1 MNEVTIPLK
10 ISGIAQMK
18 AELREL
24 KGEIANATD
33 PAQMTAL
40 AQRAGEVADRLKDA
54 NEQVAVFTAGSK
66 FESISNSLAGV
77 RGDLASLDFEGAN
90 DKAKVFVKNLGSL
103 KPADISKG
111 FRDFAGMLGTLGKA
125 FIKLGATILINPIF
139 LIVAAVVAIIAVIAI
154 VLNKFGLLDGVIKA
168 LMAPI
173 NALIAGFKAMTDWL
187 GLTAFAAEDN
197 AARTLA
203 ANEKVKKSS
212 EERTAIVTADLG
224 REIAEAKAAGKDT
237 TKLEEE
243 RSNVQIREANNR
255 KKTAIDAIEKQKAL
269 GKKADKEKLEEL
281 RKQVIA
287 ENEIIKQG
295 YSDKKVARL
304 NDIAEAEADAEKAR
318 EKAKAAREK
327 AAEKDKAARD
337 KRLAADNAARDKRLA
352 ADKAAR
358 DKRLEADKASEAEI
372 EAARKIVTDST
383 KTAQQIELDD
393 LAAAYKK
400 KIAEAVKY
408 KNDTTALVEAQKIQ
422 EAEINKK
429 YTDAANAKTA
439 EDNKKRIA
447 DEDAVFLEN
456 QRLLLNDTEFKKL
469 QATQAAEAKMDIF
482 YKDAEMVKLLEKE
495 LAAELVKIQDDANKQ
510 KTANLKA
517 ETDKQKAIDD
527 AALQAKKSI
536 IASEIDA
543 AKGLV
548 DLLGGLGEKNKK
560 IQKAALIANAALS
573 IAEII
578 NNTNVGG
585 SKEVATKGVLG
596 LSTSALLYIKMATS
610 IASVVA
616 ATAKGL
622 SALGGGSVTPP
633 SNTGGGGGGG
643 GTSTTAVAPVSGPN
657 LFGNANTGS
666 QVNAGGGS
674 NNITVTAIVSETEI
688 TASQQHINNIQ
699 QNSVL

>member
-77 RGDLASLDFEGAN
+77 GGDLASLDFEGAN
-90 DKAKVFVKNLGSL
+90 EKAKVFAKNLGSL

-111 FRDFAGMLGTLGKA
+111 FKDFAGMLGTLGKA
-125 FIKLGATILINPIF
+125 FIKLGVTILMNPIF
-139 LIVAAVVAIIAVIAI
+139 LIVAAVVAIIAVIAL

-243 RSNVQIREANNR
+243 RSNVQIKEANNR

-295 YSDKKVARL
+295 YSDKIVAR
-304 NDIAEAEADAEKAR
+304 NAADKKEKDDA
-318 EKAKAAREK
+318 KAKADAYNKEAETK
-327 AAEKDKAARD
+327 AKAARD

-372 EAARKIVTDST
+372 AAARKIVTDST

-408 KNDTTALVEAQKIQ
+408 KNDTTALVEAQKVQ
-422 EAEINKK
+422 EAAIIKK
-429 YTDAANAKTA
+429 YDDAAKAAKA
-439 EDNKKRIA
+439 ASHAANIA
-447 DEDAVFLEN
+447 KIDAYNL
-456 QRLLLNDTEFKKL
+456 
-469 QATQAAEAKMDIF
+469 
-482 YKDAEMVKLLEKE
+482 E
-495 LAAELVKIQDDANKQ
+495 LAALTDTEEQKLYDKYEADKIKFADNELALFNLSKFKYAEDTTALK
-510 KTANLKA
+510 KTEA
-517 ETDKQKAIDD
+517 DKQKAIDD
-527 AALQAKKSI
+527 ATFQAKKSI

-578 NNTNVGG
+578 NNSNVGA

-633 SNTGGGGGGG
+633 SDTTGGGGGGD
-643 GTSTTAVAPVSGPN
+643 TSTTAVAPVSGPN

>member
-33 PAQMTAL
+33 PTQMTAL

-77 RGDLASLDFEGAN
+77 AGDLASLDFEGAN
-90 DKAKVFVKNLGSL
+90 DKAKVFAKNLGSL

-111 FRDFAGMLGTLGKA
+111 FKDFTGTLGILSKA
-125 FIKLGATILINPIF
+125 FVKLGVTILMNPIF
-139 LIVAAVVAIIAVIAI
+139 LIVAAVVAIIAVIAL

-173 NALIAGFKAMTDWL
+173 NALIQGFKDMTDWL

-197 AARTLA
+197 AARSLA

-237 TKLEEE
+237 TKLEKEK
-243 RSNVQIREANNR
+243 SDVQIKEANNR

-269 GKKADKEKLEEL
+269 GKNADKEKLQEL

-295 YSDKKVARL
+295 YSDKRVARL
-304 NDIAEAEADAEKAR
+304 NDIAEAEADAEKAA
-318 EKAKAAREK
+318 EKAKAQ
-327 AAEKDKAARD
+327 
-337 KRLAADNAARDKRLA
+337 
-352 ADKAAR
+352 ADKWRA
-358 DKRLEADKASEAEI
+358 ADKASEDEI
-372 EAARKIVTDST
+372 ATAAKIVSDSK
-383 KTAQQIELDD
+383 KTAQQIEIDD
-393 LAAAYKK
+393 LKADYAI
-400 KIAEAVKY
+400 KIATAIKY
-408 KNDTTALVEAQKIQ
+408 KNDTIALIKAQKIQ
-422 EAEINKK
+422 EAAIIKKYDDEAKAKKAENDAKAAAFTEDFAKTLGDKLAKISGEYGLTEEEAADLRRKKEIKAAKQYYDELAIDADSHIGKKLGISKIEEKIENERLKTLDDIDIK
-429 YTDAANAKTA
+429 YTDAKIAR
-439 EDNKKRIA
+439 DN
-447 DEDAVFLEN
+447 
-456 QRLLLNDTEFKKL
+456 
-469 QATQAAEAKMDIF
+469 
-482 YKDAEMVKLLEKE
+482 
-495 LAAELVKIQDDANKQ
+495 
-510 KTANLKA
+510 
-517 ETDKQKAIDD
+517 

-548 DLLGGLGEKNKK
+548 NLLAGLGEKNKK
-560 IQKAALIANAALS
+560 VQKAALIANSALS

-578 NNTNVGG
+578 NNTNVG
-585 SKEVATKGVLG
+585 SAKEVATKGVIGLG
-596 LSTSALLYIKMATS
+596 TSALLYTKMAIS

-622 SALGGGSVTPP
+622 SALGGGSVTAP
-633 SNTGGGGGGG
+633 SNTGAGGGGGGD
-643 GTSTTAVAPVSGPN
+643 TSTTAVAPVSGPN
-657 LFGNANTGS
+657 LFGQANTGS
-666 QVNAGGGS
+666 QVNAGGNS
-674 NNITVTAIVSETEI
+674 NQNITVTAIVSETEI

>member
-40 AQRAGEVADRLKDA
+40 AQRAGEVADRIKDA

-77 RGDLASLDFEGAN
+77 RGDLASLDFEGAS
-90 DKAKVFVKNLGSL
+90 DKAKVFAKYLGML

-111 FRDFAGMLGTLGKA
+111 FKDFTGTLGILSKA
-125 FIKLGATILINPIF
+125 FVKLGLTILMNPIF
-139 LIVAAVVAIIAVIAI
+139 LLVAVIVAVVAAVALFLHKIGMLETVLKIAFAPIYIAI
-154 VLNKFGLLDGVIKA
+154 TLLKELG
-168 LMAPI
+168 
-173 NALIAGFKAMTDWL
+173 DWL
-187 GLTAFAAEDN
+187 GITAFAAEDN

-281 RKQVIA
+281 RKQIIA

-295 YSDKKVARL
+295 YSDKIVAR
-304 NDIAEAEADAEKAR
+304 NAADKKERDDAKAKADAYNKEAET
-318 EKAKAAREK
+318 KAKAARDK
-327 AAEKDKAARD
+327 KLAADKAARD
-337 KRLAADNAARDKRLA
+337 KKLA

-372 EAARKIVTDST
+372 AAARKIVTDST

-393 LAAAYKK
+393 LKAAYAI

-408 KNDTTALVEAQKIQ
+408 KNDTTVLVEAQKVQ
-422 EAEINKK
+422 EAAIIKK
-429 YTDAANAKTA
+429 YDDAAK
-439 EDNKKRIA
+439 
-447 DEDAVFLEN
+447 
-456 QRLLLNDTEFKKL
+456 
-469 QATQAAEAKMDIF
+469 AAEAASHAANIANI
-482 YKDAEMVKLLEKE
+482 DAYNLE
-495 LAAELVKIQDDANKQ
+495 LAALTDTEEQKLYDKYQADKIKFADNELALFNLSKKYAEDTTALK
-510 KTANLKA
+510 KTEA
-517 ETDKQKAIDD
+517 DKQKAIDD

-578 NNTNVGG
+578 NNTNVG
-585 SKEVATKGVLG
+585 SAKEVATKGVLG
-596 LSTSALLYIKMATS
+596 LSTSAILYIKMATS

-666 QVNAGGGS
+666 QVNAGGSSS

>member
-77 RGDLASLDFEGAN
+77 GGDLASLDFEGAN
-90 DKAKVFVKNLGSL
+90 EKAKVFAKNLGSL
-103 KPADISKG
+103 NPADISKG
-111 FRDFAGMLGTLGKA
+111 LKDFTGTVGILGKA
-125 FIKLGATILINPIF
+125 FLKLGAQILINPIF
-139 LIVAAVVAIIAVIAI
+139 YIPIIIAAIVAAIALVLKSFGVLDDVIT
-154 VLNKFGLLDGVIKA
+154 A

-173 NALIAGFKAMTDWL
+173 NALIAGFKSMTDWL
-187 GLTAFAAEDN
+187 GLTSFAAEEN
-197 AARTLA
+197 AEKTAA
-203 ANEKVKKSS
+203 ANKKVSESS
-212 EERTAIVTADLG
+212 KAREAQVVGDLG
-224 REIAEAKAAGKDT
+224 REIAELKAAGKET
-237 TKLEEE
+237 AKLEEE
-243 RSNVQIREANNR
+243 VSNTKIKEANIR
-255 KKTAIDAIEKQKAL
+255 KKGHKKELEDIKDL
-269 GKKADKEKLEEL
+269 DGKFYDDKRLEL
-281 RKQVIA
+281 KKQVDA

-295 YSDKKVARL
+295 YSEKEVAKNNANKKELEDADKK
-304 NDIAEAEADAEKAR
+304 EK
-318 EKAKAAREK
+318 ETSDKAKAAREK
-327 AAEKDKAARD
+327 RIA
-337 KRLAADNAARDKRLA
+337 
-352 ADKAAR
+352 
-358 DKRLEADKASEAEI
+358 ADKASEAEI
-372 EAARKIVTDST
+372 ALAAKVVSDSK
-383 KTAQQIELDD
+383 KTAQQVEIDD
-393 LAAAYKK
+393 LKAAYKI
-400 KIAEAVKY
+400 KIAEATKY
-408 KNDTTALVEAQKIQ
+408 NNDTTALVEAQKIQ
-422 EAEINKK
+422 EAAIIKK
-429 YTDAANAKTA
+429 YDDAANL
-439 EDNKKRIA
+439 KRIA
-447 DEDAVFLEN
+447 DEDAAFLEMK
-456 QRLLLNDTEFKKL
+456 RLTLSETEFKKL
-469 QATQAAEAKMDIF
+469 QATQAAEAKMDQF
-482 YKDAEMVKLLEKE
+482 TKDAEMVKLLEKE

-548 DLLGGLGEKNKK
+548 NLLGGLAEKNKK
-560 IQKAALIANAALS
+560 VQKAALIANAALS

-596 LSTSALLYIKMATS
+596 LGTSALLYIKMATS
-610 IASVVA
+610 IGAVIG

-622 SALGGGSVTPP
+622 SALGGGSVSAP
-633 SNTGGGGGGG
+633 SDTGAGGGGGGA
-643 GTSTTAVAPVSGPN
+643 TATTAVAPASGPS
-657 LFGNANTGS
+657 LFGQANTGS
-666 QVNAGGGS
+666 QINAGGNS
-674 NNITVTAIVSETEI
+674 NQNITVTAVVSETEM
-688 TASQQHINNIQ
+688 TATQHFINNIQ

>member
-1 MNEVTIPLK
+1 MNEVVIPLK
-10 ISGIAQMK
+10 LSGIAALK
-18 AELREL
+18 AELKDL
-24 KGEIANATD
+24 KNQMADAANPEAF
-33 PAQMTAL
+33 AAL
-40 AQRAGEVADRLKDA
+40 ADKAGDVQKQINKVNNSINDFKKGSNLDQAKASFDA
-54 NEQVAVFTAGSK
+54 MG
-66 FESISNSLAGV
+66 ESIMK
-77 RGDLASLDFEGAN
+77 LDFTKAAKQSAN
-90 DKAKVFVKNLGSL
+90 LKQTLGTLTPADLTKGFKGFITTLKNLG
-103 KPADISKG
+103 G
-111 FRDFAGMLGTLGKA
+111 A
-125 FIKLGATILINPIF
+125 FVKLGVTILMNPIF
-139 LIVAAVVAIIAVIAI
+139 LIVAAVTAIIAVIAL

-173 NALIAGFKAMTDWL
+173 NALIAGFKAMTDYL

-197 AARTLA
+197 AARSLA
-203 ANEKVKKSS
+203 ANEKVNKSS

-243 RSNVQIREANNR
+243 RSNVQIKEANNR
-255 KKTAIDAIEKQKAL
+255 KKTAIDAIKKQKAL
-269 GKKADKEKLEEL
+269 GKNADKEKLEEL

-327 AAEKDKAARD
+327 AAEKDKAARE
-337 KRLAADNAARDKRLA
+337 KRSEAA
-352 ADKAAR
+352 KAAR

-372 EAARKIVTDST
+372 AAARKIVTDST

-400 KIAEAVKY
+400 KIAEATKY
-408 KNDTTALVEAQKIQ
+408 KNDTTALVKAQGIQ

-447 DEDAVFLEN
+447 AEDAQFLEM
-456 QRLLLNDTEFKKL
+456 QRLTLSDVEFKKL

-578 NNTNVGG
+578 NNSNVGA

-633 SNTGGGGGGG
+633 SDTTGGGGGGG
-643 GTSTTAVAPVSGPN
+643 DTSTTAVAPVSGPN

-666 QVNAGGGS
+666 QVNAGGSSS